1 MQEKSYKDIPGTFVF
16 DLEASVKGYPINK
29 FCETLNTEYGREQ
42 FLTNEDEYLTK
53 FGMSDAQIE
62 AVKKRDLNT
71 LLSLGGNIYYV
82 FKIAAVLG
90 KSMQDV
96 GAMMADPVMTT
107 KEFQQMMLDGGR
119 SIEGNRS
126 IKENKEKANG

>member
-1 MQEKSYKDIPGTFVF
+1 MKEDYKDIPGTYVF

-53 FGMSDAQIE
+53 FGMSAEQIQ
-62 AVKKRDLNT
+62 AVKERDLNK
-71 LLSLGGNIYYV
+71 LLSLGGNIYYI
-82 FKIAAVLG
+82 FKIVAVLG
-90 KSMQDV
+90 KSMQDA
-96 GAMMADPVMTT
+96 GAMMSNVTT
-107 KEFQQMMLDGGR
+107 KEFQEMMLNGGR

-126 IKENKEKANG
+126 IKENKEKGNG

>member
-1 MQEKSYKDIPGTFVF
+1 MKKDYEDIPGTYVF

-53 FGMSDAQIE
+53 FGMSDEQIK
-62 AVKKRDLNT
+62 AVKQRDLNT
-71 LLSLGGNIYYV
+71 LLSLGGNIYYI

-90 KSMQDV
+90 KTMQDA
-96 GAMMADPVMTT
+96 GAMMSEPKITT
-107 KEFQQMMLDGGR
+107 KEF
-119 SIEGNRS
+119 
-126 IKENKEKANG
+126 